1 MIQGNQAAARFK
13 PGGWGRP
20 EVLENGGGKLFSH
33 VLRYTELRQARE
45 AGLTRGSQGL
55 GNPRRF
61 RNCYFWLS
69 SGVDWSPAALTHV
82 LCKLNRTAPM
92 LVWLRCKAGVTSS
105 GARVWICDG
114 K

>member
-45 AGLTRGSQGL
+45 TGLTRGSQGL

-61 RNCYFWLS
+61 RNCYLAEQWSRLES
-69 SGVDWSPAALTHV
+69 SGSHTCVV
-82 LCKLNRTAPM
+82 
-92 LVWLRCKAGVTSS
+92 
-105 GARVWICDG
+105 
-114 K
+114 